1 MFHEPSEGRDLSLK
15 KKIIKIGEAVAAG
28 GTGEENLLSFYMCID
43 GF

>member
-1 MFHEPSEGRDLSLK
+1 MNHLRVETFHWK